1 MSLLIEILD
10 STVIRTNPIDTNSNS
25 SLADNLTVYFG
36 GQGTQLLPCGKI
48 PKGEGAGGRGYGL
61 THGLLDLR

>member
-1 MSLLIEILD
+1 MSLLTDILD

-36 GQGTQLLPCGKI
+36 GQGTQLLPGGKI
-48 PKGEGAGGRGYGL
+48 PKGERGGRGVW
-61 THGLLDLR
+61 TDSWSFRF

>member
-1 MSLLIEILD
+1 MSLLTDILD

-36 GQGTQLLPCGKI
+36 VQGTQLLPGGKM
-48 PKGEGAGGRGYGL
+48 PTGECGGRGVW
-61 THGLLDLR
+61 TDSWSFRF